1 MYQAAVLN
9 RSKINPYLA
18 NQVLQS
24 SPEQLL
30 IKVYDYAIIN
40 SEKKDMIKTNTALSE
55 LIGFLR
61 FDNETY
67 KDLSISLLR
76 LYQFC
81 QDQARKSNFGV
92 VSKILTELRE
102 SWLKAINNK

>member
-30 IKVYDYAIIN
+30 IKVYDYAIIH
-40 SEKKDMIKTNTALSE
+40 SEKKDMVKTNTALSE

-61 FDNETY
+61 FDDETY

-81 QDQARKSNFGV
+81 QDQARKSNFDIV
-92 VSKILTELRE
+92 TKILTELRE
-102 SWLKAINNK
+102 SWLQAIQNK

>member
-9 RSKINPYLA
+9 RSKINPYLT
-18 NQVLQS
+18 NQILNS

-30 IKVYDYAIIN
+30 IKVYDFAVVN
-40 SEKKDMIKTNTALSE
+40 SEKKDMIKTNTAIQE

-61 FDNETY
+61 FDDEAY
-67 KDLSISLLR
+67 KDLAVSLLR

-81 QDQARKSNFGV
+81 QDQARKNNYDV
-92 VSKILTELRE
+92 VTKILTELRE
-102 SWLKAINNK
+102 SWLHAINNK

>member
-40 SEKKDMIKTNTALSE
+40 SEKKDMVKTNTALSE

-61 FDNETY
+61 FDDETY

-81 QDQARKSNFGV
+81 QDQARKQNFEIV
-92 VSKILTELRE
+92 TKILTELRE
-102 SWLKAINNK
+102 SWLQAIQNR

>member
-40 SEKKDMIKTNTALSE
+40 SEKKDMVKTNTALSE

-61 FDNETY
+61 FDDETY

-102 SWLKAINNK
+102 SWLKAINYK

>member
-40 SEKKDMIKTNTALSE
+40 SEKKDMVKTNTALSE

-61 FDNETY
+61 FDDETY